1 VLRHPRGLAA
11 ALTVSLILGL
21 SVAASAQN
29 SGLPG
34 GASATSERFKD
45 WTVRCHVQPAPD
57 AKAGA
62 KQVHKKRDAAGPRRL
77 CVLMQRQLT
86 QKGQRVLTVELR
98 PEYGGLKG
106 ALILPF
112 GLKLAKG
119 AVLQIDNGRLSQ
131 PFAFSTCLP
140 AGCIVPLQLG
150 AEAGASLRPGH
161 QLSVLLSTLDDK
173 QLKLT
178 VSLAGFGPA
187 YDRVQKLTN

>member
-1 VLRHPRGLAA
+1 MLRNLAA
-11 ALTVSLILGL
+11 AFAVSLILAANT
-21 SVAASAQN
+21 VAPASAQN
-29 SGLPG
+29 SNVPD
-34 GASATSERFKD
+34 GANSLSETFKD
-45 WTVRCHVQPAPD
+45 WTVRCVSQAPAP
-57 AKAGA
+57 KAGA
-62 KQVHKKRDAAGPRRL
+62 KQARKPREAAGHGRL
-77 CVLMQRQLT
+77 CVLWQRQLT
-86 QKGQRVLTVELR
+86 QKRQRILIVELR
-98 PEYGGLKG
+98 PEHGGLTG
-106 ALILPF
+106 TLVLPF

-150 AEAGASLRPGH
+150 TEAVASLHRGH